1 MRATILAVAMAF
13 FSMAAW
19 AQVPSNPPED
29 TVEVPVEHHIPGSGF
44 KVVEKPNAA
53 FTFSFLVSTRYLNQ
67 MGLDDTYTDY
77 QGNVRNIQKR
87 NDLQFQKVMLYFKGW
102 FVNPKLRYLTYVWTS
117 NTSQGLG
124 AQVVIGGN
132 VQYEFSKY
140 LDVGAGIGGLPT
152 SRAMMGQFPLWVRQD
167 ARTMAEEFFRGSFTT
182 GIWAQG
188 EILPQFYYKTMLGN
202 NLSQLGIDA
211 GQMDNGFD
219 TWATQ
224 LWITPG
230 NYGRLASVG
239 DYEYH
244 EKLAGLLGAGYSRS
258 NETKQSQPNSEDPE
272 NSQIRLADG
281 SSIFNQGTFG
291 DTLQVQAA
299 RYRMSSIFGG
309 LKYKGFSLDGEYFFR
324 WVDQFEANG
333 PLPVNNL
340 FDQGF
345 TVSASAMVIQKYL
358 QVYGSASYID
368 GEYGNPTEYIIGIN
382 WFPLKERYLRFNSEV
397 IFANRSPVGYQSY
410 PLQLGSSGTAFML
423 NLEIFY

>member
-1 MRATILAVAMAF
+1 MLL
-13 FSMAAW
+13 SMPLVLR

-29 TVEVPVEHHIPGSGF
+29 TVKKPVHHHIPGSGF
-44 KVVEKPNAA
+44 RVIEKPHAA
-53 FTFSFLVSTRYLNQ
+53 FIFSFLVSTRYLNQ

-77 QGNVRNIQKR
+77 QGTVRPVQKR
-87 NDLQFQKVMLYFKGW
+87 NDIQFQKVMLYFKGW
-102 FVNPKLRYLTYVWTS
+102 FLNPNLRYLTYAWTS
-117 NTSQGLG
+117 NTSLGLG
-124 AQVVIGGN
+124 AQVVLGGN
-132 VQYEFSKY
+132 IQYEITKY
-140 LDVGAGIGGLPT
+140 LDVGVGIGGLPT
-152 SRAMMGQFPLWVRQD
+152 SRAMMGQFPLWARQD
-167 ARTMAEEFFRGSFTT
+167 ARSMAEEFFRGSFTT

-244 EKLAGLLGAGYSRS
+244 ENLAGLLGAGYTRS

-281 SSIFNQGTFG
+281 TSVFDLGAFG
-291 DTLQVQAA
+291 DDSTFVRAV
-299 RYRMSSIFGG
+299 RYRMTSFMGG
-309 LKYKGFSLDGEYFFR
+309 LKYRGFSLDGEYFLR
-324 WVDQFEANG
+324 WVDQLEANR
-333 PLPVNNL
+333 PLPVDAL

-345 TVSASAMVIQKYL
+345 SIAASAMVLPKLL

-368 GEYGNPTEYIIGIN
+368 GEYGSPTEYIVGIN
-382 WFPLKERYLRFNSEV
+382 WFPLKERYLRFNGEV